1 MSVHLIFK
9 NALFYFCFHFHRAAA
24 SAGRSGHR
32 HVSVEA
38 REAEVAETAR
48 QEQRGVALG
57 RQPLPL
63 PGSTTRTLD
72 KMPRDEYLRAEIA
85 AGTAEN

>member
-1 MSVHLIFK
+1 MS
-9 NALFYFCFHFHRAAA
+9 R
-24 SAGRSGHR
+24 SAGSTVSARWAGQSGHR
-32 HVSVEA
+32 HVGVGA
-38 REAEVAETAR
+38 REAEVAEAAR

-57 RQPLPL
+57 REPLPL
-63 PGSTTRTLD
+63 PGSMTRTLD